1 MHLTFLR
8 ATPADVETLVAVQIA
23 AFNNDAVIYPGVAVG
38 GPPGYDSIAENL
50 HQMRLDHY
58 TKILADGQ
66 IVGGIVVANI
76 DGAHYHLGTLYI
88 HPDYHGQ
95 GIGGAALQFIESTY
109 PARRWTLN
117 TPDYATRNHRFY
129 EKHGYVKTGEHP
141 FRYFR
146 LFDYEKRIERDPRR
160 R

>member
-1 MHLTFLR
+1 MHLTFRR

-23 AFNNDAVIYPGVAVG
+23 AFNNDSVIYPGVAVG
-38 GPPGYDSIAENL
+38 GPPGYDSVTENL
-50 HQMRLDHY
+50 RQMREDDY
-58 TKILADGQ
+58 YKILADGR

-88 HPDYHGQ
+88 HPAYHNR
-95 GIGGAALQFIESTY
+95 GIGGSALQFIESTY

-146 LFDYEKRIERDPRR
+146 LFDYEKRIER
-160 R
+160 

>member
-1 MHLTFLR
+1 MHLTFQR
-8 ATPADVETLVAVQIA
+8 ATPADVETLVRVQIA

-38 GPPGYDSIAENL
+38 GPPGYDSVAENL
-50 HQMRLDHY
+50 RQMREEDY
-58 TKILADGQ
+58 YKILADGQ

-76 DGAHYHLGTLYI
+76 VGAHYHLGTLYI
-88 HPDYHGQ
+88 HPDYHHR
-95 GIGGAALQFIESTY
+95 GIGGAALKFIESVY

-146 LFDYEKRIERDPRR
+146 LFDYEKKV
-160 R
+160 